1 MELLL
6 IDFGHVLKTIYAETD
21 KKTLQPVRYLY
32 VYERGQLVYG
42 ELFTDT
48 LSTKFYGRTRPVH
61 LKLHLVLSIDSEICP
76 SFRVLGEP
84 QIL

>member
-32 VYERGQLVYG
+32 VYEWGQIGLWGVVYRHPFDIV
-42 ELFTDT
+42 LKDMDQA
-48 LSTKFYGRTRPVH
+48 SAPPRTSSAALDR
-61 LKLHLVLSIDSEICP
+61 
-76 SFRVLGEP
+76 F
-84 QIL
+84 